1 MRQSAKRLSSL
12 VLSLILILV
21 AFVIFFSFAKPAYQE
36 VQTIRAEKE
45 SRQAFIDSKRN
56 IIKQVQNLIKAY
68 EEDAELKD
76 AQAAVELSFP
86 AKSEIADALTQIS
99 GLLKLNNLT
108 LESVNISEIAA
119 PQKKTSTNN
128 SNSVSAVKAFNKV
141 SFDVDLLGTYEN
153 FKKFLG
159 NLEANIRI
167 FDIEQL
173 DLRPLATKGTNLYS
187 ASLKINA
194 YYQN

>member
-128 SNSVSAVKAFNKV
+128 SNSISAVKAFNKV